1 MVLLLGLVSL
11 AHAQEATTDTSSD
24 PDQTDDPPV
33 ALQQNSPVKLADNTD
48 DVDDE
53 DDGLVAGFVAGD
65 PGATPPSAASYR
77 SYAVSFTTGSDAG
90 WYQLVEVLIATKVTG
105 TPLARLSIHRDH
117 EGSPHAEALYVT
129 HFRGASEEDS
139 DLYLEFPDNT
149 PLYPNQTYWA
159 VFEEVSGLG
168 VYEIS
173 TAPNG
178 DEAPDSWPI
187 SDTSLQREF
196 FSLAGRSWQASA
208 LNPIAMVVDG
218 YPVEERV
225 LVGAHGLRDTAA
237 DGPFLRFGTE
247 RVTKV
252 WLNLPKG
259 RTYDGGATNP
269 SIRIDCEPRFVEGPD
284 TETSWRLCST
294 NRHYDHEW
302 AGGRGFTTGPNPTGY
317 TISGLGVDID
327 ARERDVGPGGEPLRR
342 RRVQLSRGRARP
354 PVAPGQ
360 LPGDSGH
367 RRFARPVRSEDR
379 RQRRAPCRAGTDL
392 RGLLPKRRR
401 RLLPDAQRQ
410 PRRGPRRR
418 RLDPRRI
425 PTAAASS
432 VRWPSAETAGTLA
445 TGTPGGSRSTST
457 AGRTRCRPPRTR
469 LPRRPAPCWSAPWVS
484 RRPQGAN
491 LSARE
496 STWKLRMR
504 LHSPTATMRFI
515 PFMVYKL
522 K

>member
-1 MVLLLGLVSL
+1 MIRLLPLLAIMALLVGLVSL
-11 AHAQEATTDTSSD
+11 AHAQEGGTDTSSD
-24 PDQTDDPPV
+24 PPV
-33 ALQQNSPVKLADNTD
+33 AQQQNSPVKLADNTD
-48 DVDDE
+48 EVDDE

-129 HFRGASEEDS
+129 HFRGASKEDP

-149 PLYPNQTYWA
+149 PLNPNQTYWA

-178 DEAPDSWPI
+178 DEGPDSWPI
-187 SDTSLQREF
+187 SDTSLQRNF
-196 FSLAGRSWQASA
+196 FSLAGRTWQASA

-252 WLNLPKG
+252 WLKLPKG

-269 SIRIDCEPRFVEGPD
+269 NIRIDCEPQFVEGPEYRD
-284 TETSWRLCST
+284 IVAAVQ
-294 NRHYDHEW
+294 HE
-302 AGGRGFTTGPNPTGY
+302 
-317 TISGLGVDID
+317 
-327 ARERDVGPGGEPLRR
+327 
-342 RRVQLSRGRARP
+342 
-354 PVAPGQ
+354 
-360 LPGDSGH
+360 
-367 RRFARPVRSEDR
+367 
-379 RQRRAPCRAGTDL
+379 
-392 RGLLPKRRR
+392 
-401 RLLPDAQRQ
+401 
-410 PRRGPRRR
+410 
-418 RLDPRRI
+418 
-425 PTAAASS
+425 
-432 VRWPSAETAGTLA
+432 
-445 TGTPGGSRSTST
+445 
-457 AGRTRCRPPRTR
+457 
-469 LPRRPAPCWSAPWVS
+469 
-484 RRPQGAN
+484 
-491 LSARE
+491 
-496 STWKLRMR
+496 
-504 LHSPTATMRFI
+504 
-515 PFMVYKL
+515 
-522 K
+522 

>member
-48 DVDDE
+48 EVDDE

-178 DEAPDSWPI
+178 DEAPDSWAI

-196 FSLAGRSWQASA
+196 FSLAGRSVASLCA
-208 LNPIAMVVDG
+208 QSDRDG
-218 YPVEERV
+218 
-225 LVGAHGLRDTAA
+225 
-237 DGPFLRFGTE
+237 
-247 RVTKV
+247 
-252 WLNLPKG
+252 
-259 RTYDGGATNP
+259 
-269 SIRIDCEPRFVEGPD
+269 S
-284 TETSWRLCST
+284 
-294 NRHYDHEW
+294 
-302 AGGRGFTTGPNPTGY
+302 
-317 TISGLGVDID
+317 
-327 ARERDVGPGGEPLRR
+327 
-342 RRVQLSRGRARP
+342 
-354 PVAPGQ
+354 
-360 LPGDSGH
+360 
-367 RRFARPVRSEDR
+367 
-379 RQRRAPCRAGTDL
+379 
-392 RGLLPKRRR
+392 R
-401 RLLPDAQRQ
+401 RL
-410 PRRGPRRR
+410 
-418 RLDPRRI
+418 
-425 PTAAASS
+425 
-432 VRWPSAETAGTLA
+432 
-445 TGTPGGSRSTST
+445 
-457 AGRTRCRPPRTR
+457 
-469 LPRRPAPCWSAPWVS
+469 PC
-484 RRPQGAN
+484 
-491 LSARE
+491 
-496 STWKLRMR
+496 
-504 LHSPTATMRFI
+504 
-515 PFMVYKL
+515 
-522 K
+522 

>member
-1 MVLLLGLVSL
+1 MTRLLPLLAIMVLLLGLVSL
-11 AHAQEATTDTSSD
+11 AHAQETTTDTSSD
-24 PDQTDDPPV
+24 PDLTADPPV

-48 DVDDE
+48 EVDDE
-53 DDGLVAGFVAGD
+53 NDGLVAGFVAGD

-129 HFRGASEEDS
+129 HFRGASKEDP

-149 PLYPNQTYWA
+149 PLNPNQTYWA

-178 DEAPDSWPI
+178 DEDPDSWPI
-187 SDTSLQREF
+187 SDTSLQRNF
-196 FSLAGRSWQASA
+196 FSLTGRTWQASA

-252 WLNLPKG
+252 WLKLPMG
-259 RTYDGGATNP
+259 QTFDF
-269 SIRIDCEPRFVEGPD
+269 CEPAFVAGSG
-284 TETSWRLCST
+284 TERSWRRCDLST
-294 NRHYDHEW
+294 KQSPRPRMGRRARVHHRPQPDRLHDLRPR
-302 AGGRGFTTGPNPTGY
+302 GGHRRP
-317 TISGLGVDID
+317 
-327 ARERDVGPGGEPLRR
+327 ERDVGSGSGHLRR
-342 RRVQLSRGRARP
+342 RGVQLSQGRARP

-367 RRFARPVRSEDR
+367 RRFA
-379 RQRRAPCRAGTDL
+379 
-392 RGLLPKRRR
+392 
-401 RLLPDAQRQ
+401 
-410 PRRGPRRR
+410 
-418 RLDPRRI
+418 
-425 PTAAASS
+425 
-432 VRWPSAETAGTLA
+432 
-445 TGTPGGSRSTST
+445 
-457 AGRTRCRPPRTR
+457 
-469 LPRRPAPCWSAPWVS
+469 
-484 RRPQGAN
+484 
-491 LSARE
+491 
-496 STWKLRMR
+496 
-504 LHSPTATMRFI
+504 
-515 PFMVYKL
+515 
-522 K
+522 

>member
-1 MVLLLGLVSL
+1 MIRLLPLLAIMALLLGLVSL
-11 AHAQEATTDTSSD
+11 AHAQEGGADTSSD
-24 PDQTDDPPV
+24 PDQADDPPV

-48 DVDDE
+48 EVDDE

-117 EGSPHAEALYVT
+117 QGSPHAEALYVT
-129 HFRGASEEDS
+129 HFRGATKEAPY
-139 DLYLEFPDNT
+139 LYLEFPDNT
-149 PLYPNQTYWA
+149 PLNPNQTYWA

-178 DEAPDSWPI
+178 DEGPDSWPI

-196 FSLAGRSWQASA
+196 FSLTGRTWQASA

-237 DGPFLRFGTE
+237 DGPFLRFGAE
-247 RVTKV
+247 RVTKG
-252 WLNLPKG
+252 WLKLPKG

-269 SIRIDCEPRFVEGPD
+269 NIRIDCEPQFVEGPD

-327 ARERDVGPGGEPLRR
+327 RPERDVGPGSGHLRR
-342 RRVQLSRGRARP
+342 RGVQLSRGRARP
-354 PVAPGQ
+354 PAAPGQ

-367 RRFARPVRSEDR
+367 RRFA
-379 RQRRAPCRAGTDL
+379 
-392 RGLLPKRRR
+392 
-401 RLLPDAQRQ
+401 
-410 PRRGPRRR
+410 
-418 RLDPRRI
+418 
-425 PTAAASS
+425 
-432 VRWPSAETAGTLA
+432 
-445 TGTPGGSRSTST
+445 
-457 AGRTRCRPPRTR
+457 
-469 LPRRPAPCWSAPWVS
+469 
-484 RRPQGAN
+484 
-491 LSARE
+491 
-496 STWKLRMR
+496 
-504 LHSPTATMRFI
+504 
-515 PFMVYKL
+515 
-522 K
+522 